1 MSGEPVTLFVGD
13 IHGCYEELIALVEL
27 AVGNSI
33 AQSSRSISVK
43 PGFIVV
49 GA

>member
-1 MSGEPVTLFVGD
+1 MSGERVTLVVGD

-33 AQSSRSISVK
+33 AQSSRSIGVK